1 MSDFDENKFDREIRS
16 LLDGVEEE
24 VPDRVWDALSDRLDH
39 IGKARK
45 RKTAL
50 TWLRYSGIAAAAAA
64 VALGVFFGV
73 GDPVRTVV
81 PDSTLAA
88 VEQTDQEK
96 AGDVTAVRSG
106 TDENEPVSTG
116 DIQLQER
123 ENVLERAASRP
134 VQTVTS
140 VSSHEPA
147 DTETGYGHQEA
158 EPDGG
163 TQSSDTSSEKE
174 ESTVTDEARTIEE
187 QIRNSSS
194 DTFIAWN
201 LDDEYAAEE
210 TSGKKKIRAALTMS
224 GLASSNSGVS
234 GTGTGSSRP
243 LMSIM
248 RPDQNKEAVTE
259 SGGSSSYGIPISFGI
274 GAKIIFTPRWSLGV
288 GINCSMLSRTFSGTY
303 TTYAS
308 DNSPVATHYPK
319 IRNTQSYVGIPVNA
333 YFSIVKSK
341 AVDFYAYAGGTA
353 EKCVANRYRMGEGD
367 IIYNEKVRGFQFSA
381 NAGLGVEFII
391 ADMLGIYID
400 PSLRYYFPDSRQPKS
415 IRTVQPLT
423 LGFEMGFRV
432 RL

>member
-88 VEQTDQEK
+88 AEQTDQEK

-116 DIQLQER
+116 DIQIQEQ

-134 VQTVTS
+134 VQTVPS

-163 TQSSDTSSEKE
+163 AQPSDTSSEKE
-174 ESTVTDEARTIEE
+174 ESTAPDEARTIEE

-224 GLASSNSGVS
+224 GLASSNSGAS
-234 GTGTGSSRP
+234 GAGTGSSRP

-341 AVDFYAYAGGTA
+341 AVDFYVYAGGTA

>member
-16 LLDGVEEE
+16 LLDSVEEE

-73 GDPVRTVV
+73 GDPVRTVG

-88 VEQTDQEK
+88 VEQTNQEK
-96 AGDVTAVRSG
+96 TGDVTAVRSG

-116 DIQLQER
+116 DIRLQGR

-134 VQTVTS
+134 VQTVPS
-140 VSSHEPA
+140 VSGHEPA
-147 DTETGYGHQEA
+147 DAETGYGHQKA
-158 EPDGG
+158 EQDGG
-163 TQSSDTSSEKE
+163 TQSSGTSSEKK
-174 ESTVTDEARTIEE
+174 ESTASDEARTIEE
-187 QIRNSSS
+187 QIENSSS

-201 LDDEYAAEE
+201 LDDEYADEE

-224 GLASSNSGVS
+224 GLASSNSGAS

-248 RPDQNKEAVTE
+248 RPDQNKKAVTE

-367 IIYNEKVRGFQFSA
+367 VIYNEKVRGFQFSA

-423 LGFEMGFRV
+423 LGFEMGFRI

>member
-39 IGKARK
+39 IGKTRK

-64 VALGVFFGV
+64 VALGVFFRV

-88 VEQTDQEK
+88 AEQTDQEK
-96 AGDVTAVRSG
+96 ADDMTAVRSG
-106 TDENEPVSTG
+106 TDGNEPVSTG
-116 DIQLQER
+116 DIQLQEQ

-134 VQTVTS
+134 VQTVPS

-147 DTETGYGHQEA
+147 DTETGHQEV

-163 TQSSDTSSEKE
+163 TQPSDTSSEKE

-201 LDDEYAAEE
+201 LDDEYADDE

-367 IIYNEKVRGFQFSA
+367 VIYNEKVRGFQFSA